1 MRRILLVDD
10 HSIVRSGLKSLIEDF
25 IAHCTVDE
33 AQDGDSSFEKIKKND
48 YDLIIMDVNMP
59 NTDSFGTVETIFSF
73 KPETKIIMFSMNAE
87 EVYAKRFLKIG
98 AMGYVKKDAPA
109 NEIKKAISMVLNG
122 KKYMSEELSEKLLN
136 DLQKNNNS
144 ANPFD
149 KLSSRELEI
158 VRHLT
163 QGDSVAEISQ
173 KLKLHTSTVGTYKF
187 RVFEKLQCRNIIE
200 LSQLAKVHKVTS
212 Y

>member
-10 HSIVRSGLKSLIEDF
+10 HSIVRSGLKSLIEDY

-33 AQDGDSSFEKIKKND
+33 AQDGDSAFEKIEKND

-59 NTDSFGTVETIFSF
+59 NTDSFDTVETIFSF

-158 VRHLT
+158 VQHLT
-163 QGDSVAEISQ
+163 QGDSVTEISQ

-212 Y
+212 S